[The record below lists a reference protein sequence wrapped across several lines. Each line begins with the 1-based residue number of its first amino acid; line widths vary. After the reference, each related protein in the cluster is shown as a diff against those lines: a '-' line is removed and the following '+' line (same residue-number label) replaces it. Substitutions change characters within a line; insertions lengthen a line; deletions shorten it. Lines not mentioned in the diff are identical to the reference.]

1 MQRGNTL
8 RSTESIGNYIS
19 RTTVQSAD
27 HTQQWQEL
35 THKVFQ
41 DEQADSI
48 EHVHPYGFTSV
59 VQPPSENG
67 QAAEG
72 IVAYLGGDRSHGVVL
87 VVGDRRYR
95 MTGMKNGEVA
105 IHDDQQQ
112 SVHITRTGIVITSS
126 MAVTV
131 NAPSITYAAGSAG
144 SLS

>member
-27 HTQQWQEL
+27 DTQQWQEL

-59 VQPPSENG
+59 VHPPNDNG

-72 IVAYLGGDRSHGVVL
+72 IVAYLGGDRSH
-87 VVGDRRYR
+87 
-95 MTGMKNGEVA
+95 GEVA

-144 SLS
+144 SLA